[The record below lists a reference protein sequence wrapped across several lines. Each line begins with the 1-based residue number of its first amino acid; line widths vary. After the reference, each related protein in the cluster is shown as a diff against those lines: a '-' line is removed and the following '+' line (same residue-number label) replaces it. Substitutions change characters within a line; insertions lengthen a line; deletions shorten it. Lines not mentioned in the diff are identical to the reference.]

1 MLPLRDMGLAFAG
14 VLLDHIHAEAT
25 CESYEKR
32 GVTMEITRHIAQYW
46 LTNLV
51 KESWDNQLEQVL
63 LFGFSYR
70 KLWQSKKGL

>member
-32 GVTMEITRHIAQYW
+32 GVTMEITRHIAQY
-46 LTNLV
+46 
-51 KESWDNQLEQVL
+51 
-63 LFGFSYR
+63 
-70 KLWQSKKGL
+70 